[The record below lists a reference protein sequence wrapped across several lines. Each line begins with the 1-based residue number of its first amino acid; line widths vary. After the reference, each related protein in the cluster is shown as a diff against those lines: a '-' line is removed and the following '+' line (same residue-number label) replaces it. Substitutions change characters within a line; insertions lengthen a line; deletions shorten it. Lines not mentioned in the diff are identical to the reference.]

1 MDDAA
6 KLADLAAQLADR
18 SRTTMVLSLMDGSSR
33 PASELARL
41 ADVSAASASM
51 HLAKLVRSGILVAKS
66 EGRNKYYRIA
76 TPGMAHA
83 VEALGVASQSLT
95 FLAPRERTLLSN
107 PWGVARTCY
116 DHLAGRLGVELA
128 LALQRREYL
137 KAEGRN
143 FELTPSGGAW
153 LQEMGIDWQGLE
165 SRKRLF
171 APQCLDWTERRYH
184 IAGAL
189 GAALLARMFELGWLK
204 KALVPRLV
212 KLTGRGEIELR
223 RRLSLVVARRV
234 QVFGRGQLRR

>member
-18 SRTTMVLSLMDGSSR
+18 SRARMVVSLMDGSSR
-33 PASELARL
+33 PASELALL
-41 ADVSAASASM
+41 ADLSAASASM
-51 HLAKLVRSGILVAKS
+51 HLAKLVRSGILMVKS

-95 FLAPRERTLLSN
+95 VLPQSERTLLSN
-107 PWGVARTCY
+107 PWGFARTCY
-116 DHLAGRLGVELA
+116 DHLAGKLGVELA
-128 LALQRREYL
+128 MALQRRKYV
-137 KAEGRN
+137 KTEGRD
-143 FELTPSGGAW
+143 FELTLTGGTW
-153 LQEMGIDWQGLE
+153 LQEIGIDWRALE

-189 GAALLARMFELGWLK
+189 GSALLARMFELGWLK
-204 KALVPRLV
+204 KAWAPRLV
-212 KLTGRGEIELR
+212 KLTAKGEIELK
-223 RRLSLVVARRV
+223 RRLSLVVATSN
-234 QVFGRGQLRR
+234 